1 MLLAYFQKVLDMIL
15 TTTLLVITVLLILLL
30 VDKCA
35 EGAAVDVTLMKY
47 HNDTTICSLGLSAF
61 QCDFQFTLSFEGV
74 SSGKEY
80 LKIKTDSF
88 TADAGKNV
96 NFRTGNDAL
105 KSGVFNPIA
114 INLNHVED
122 IRLKVK
128 VVDDDYLS
136 DDLISEFKMYV
147 DVKQKTSHANHRLD
161 YNTREGSGLFRISYK
176 VYCDG
181 NQSGVGCTGCKQDYY
196 STNCTKFCQPYNN
209 FTCNNSGDHICK
221 PNYYNTSCNIF
232 CVPTSQ
238 YTCSNNGSKECLGR
252 WTGENCD
259 ILTPCPT
266 GRYGENC
273 SVNCTEIPGQ
283 YTCNSTTGEK
293 VCESH
298 WTGSQ
303 CDICKSNYFGANC
316 TTFCEP
322 SFAWNCSDTGE
333 RECLEHF
340 TGKNCSDCQA
350 GWYGIGCDIFC
361 DHNSK
366 LWTCDKNGNKI
377 CNGNRNGVN
386 CSDCMKGWYNKNCS
400 VNCTE
405 VPGQYTCNSTT
416 GEKVCGSYWTGS
428 QCDICKSNYF
438 GANCTTF
445 CDKNSTL
452 WTCDQNGDK
461 ICNGNKQGEDCRECE
476 DGWYGVECTVECVET
491 FQYSCSDQGT
501 KTCSAN
507 WIGTNCDRCNDGYF
521 GANCTTWCKSDPG
534 RGECDRQGVLHCFPG
549 FSGPNCSIHTEKNS
563 EPLPQLSKSLL
574 VFCILSGVLFS
585 LASAI
590 ALYGMFKG
598 GKKVVRRRLSS
609 LKIKPEQSTQPV
621 AFRNHYFIESSSSSP
636 TPSQESAIRIEFIE
650 DM

>member
-1 MLLAYFQKVLDMIL
+1 MTFSYHASSLQRQILVLTCDCSQPSSLPESRTPLLGSLLLLFLRRNYKFVRSQSFPTDENFDIQFGTGDDGLGSKLKNPQNIAL
-15 TTTLLVITVLLILLL
+15 TTSSLTRASLKFDIFKVQHLDLNQPVLFEVYL
-30 VDKCA
+30 D
-35 EGAAVDVTLMKY
+35 D
-47 HNDTTICSLGLSAF
+47 HSS
-61 QCDFQFTLSFEGV
+61 DFL
-74 SSGKEY
+74 EY

-461 ICNGNKQGEDCRECE
+461 ICNGNKQG
-476 DGWYGVECTVECVET
+476 
-491 FQYSCSDQGT
+491 
-501 KTCSAN
+501 
-507 WIGTNCDRCNDGYF
+507 
-521 GANCTTWCKSDPG
+521 
-534 RGECDRQGVLHCFPG
+534 